1 MSQIPEELRTQLK
14 KDEEQRKE
22 VLMAYAS
29 WPHGPSGSVI
39 LKDLK
44 ASLDVPSYRLGGSK
58 DDAIYREGRRSV
70 WLDILAAIEAG
81 QSLVENLGKAPVNQQ
96 QQAEQEDIFS

>member
-1 MSQIPEELRTQLK
+1 MSQLPDELKSEKVDELK
-14 KDEEQRKE
+14 RAE

-29 WPHGPSGSVI
+29 WPHGPSGSVV

-44 ASLDVPSYRLGGSK
+44 ASLDQPSYKLGGNTN
-58 DDAIYREGRRSV
+58 DAIYREGRRSV

-81 QSLVENLGKAPVNQQ
+81 QSLVENLGKAPANQQ
-96 QQAEQEDIFS
+96 AQAELGDLFE